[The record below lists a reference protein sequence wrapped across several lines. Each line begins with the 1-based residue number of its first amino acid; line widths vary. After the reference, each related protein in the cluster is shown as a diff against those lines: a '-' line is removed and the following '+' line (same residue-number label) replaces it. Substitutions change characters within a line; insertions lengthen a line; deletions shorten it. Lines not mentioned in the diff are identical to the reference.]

1 MTADKRL
8 IEVAFPL
15 EATSLDSVHEKNM
28 RHGHIS
34 TLHIW
39 PARRPLAACRAAI
52 IATLLPDPGNDK
64 DRNELLAR
72 LGGRIEE
79 KVKSVRKNGRV
90 VEQRKRETVG
100 GILHW
105 GRENGDDLAWFRAKL
120 KEANGGHAPRV
131 LDPFSGGGAIPLEA
145 ARLGCEAVAMDVN
158 PVAWTILRCTLEFPQ
173 RFSGVKMRLPD
184 HALRDREFMEAF
196 FTAQGYRK
204 SHLQTALA
212 SLGLME
218 TDGSLNLNLEPPPIE
233 ADLAWHVRAWGRRV
247 LHNVHQSLGGRYPIY
262 ADFQPLKPG
271 RPFDTR
277 DMLLVP
283 TREDGVPDVGRLNNE
298 FPPEHI
304 EDLLNAR
311 WVAKP
316 TLAYLWARTVSCRS
330 CRATVP
336 LLKTRWICKKDNRRV
351 VLEMTPREDKSGVT
365 FGLLKNASLQG
376 GNATQRR
383 EHDRKLGEGTMTKR
397 AVICPCCGLPMTMEE
412 IREEAMAGRV
422 GAVMTTVVVDGPNG
436 REYRLPTD
444 YELEMATVTPD
455 RMAELFAAIPYG
467 IPNEAISPNRP
478 SPNTRGA
485 SGLTRYGM
493 DNWGK
498 VYSERQLMMM
508 GSFVLS
514 IRVAAEEIRDHY
526 ADTHWSSAI
535 AASLACALSRLAD
548 RGCTLVTWQPTSE
561 FLGHV
566 FMRYAL
572 SYTWDYAEG
581 NPFIDASGGFVQAV
595 GWVAE
600 VTEHTLK
607 ACMDTPPPQ
616 VMFSSCLA
624 ADYGMVDAVIT
635 DPPYYDAIPY
645 SDLMDFFHVWL
656 RRTLGRSGGSWDAVF
671 EQALGP
677 KWDKEANDGELV
689 DQPGRFGAD
698 VAMSRQNYEDGMA
711 RVFAKC
717 HAALKPDGRMVV
729 VFANKSP
736 TAWETLVSAL
746 VRAGF
751 VVDGSWPIQ
760 TERQSRTNA
769 LATASLASSVWLVC
783 KKRLPTAQQGWD
795 VQVLD
800 DMRQHVTTKLR
811 EYWDAGIHGP
821 DFIWAAL
828 GPALE
833 VFSRHPVVFKANVQ
847 PKAPMTVS
855 EFLGAVRRL
864 VIEFIVGQVLA
875 GSGAGG
881 DATGLDDATIY
892 YLLHRNAF
900 KMVAAPVGGAILY
913 AMSCNIEYTALVDA
927 YDLLAGSAG
936 SAAAAEDDD
945 ESEEADAAEEGE
957 EESGDETESSGGG
970 NTVKLKPWDARR
982 GRNLGVSGPGG
993 RPAPRIDLVH
1003 KLMQLWRAGDEAK
1016 VDEYLERNGLWRDEL
1031 FRKLIQAVTELA
1043 EHGSDERS
1051 ILESVASHIVARAG
1065 IGMPAQSRLV

>member
-1 MTADKRL
+1 MTADKCL

-52 IATLLPDPGNDK
+52 ITTLLPDPGNEQ
-64 DRNELLAR
+64 DRKELLAK

-90 VEQRKRETVG
+90 VEQRMRETVG

-105 GRENGDDLAWFRAKL
+105 GRENGADLEWFRAKL
-120 KEANGGHAPRV
+120 KEANGGRAPRV

-145 ARLGCEAVAMDVN
+145 MRLGCEAVAMDVN

-173 RFSGVKMRLPD
+173 RFTGVKKRLPD
-184 HALRDREFMEAF
+184 HALADREFMEAY

-204 SHLQTALA
+204 SYLQSALA
-212 SLGLME
+212 SLGLVE
-218 TDGSLNLNLEPPPIE
+218 TDGSLDLNLEPPPVD

-247 LHNVHQSLGGRYPIY
+247 LHDVRLSIGDRYPVY
-262 ADFQPLKPG
+262 ADFEPLKPG
-271 RPFDTR
+271 RPFDAR
-277 DMLLVP
+277 DMVLVP
-283 TREDGVPDVGRLNNE
+283 TSNDGAPDVEQLNTE
-298 FPPEHI
+298 FSPDYLDDP
-304 EDLLNAR
+304 LNAR
-311 WVAKP
+311 WIAKP
-316 TLAYLWARTVSCRS
+316 TVAYLWARTVTCRS

-336 LLKTRWICKKDNRRV
+336 LLKTRWICKKDKKRV
-351 VLEMTPREDKSGVT
+351 VLEMTPREDRTGVV
-365 FGLLKNASLQG
+365 FSLVKNAPQQG

-383 EHDRKLGEGTMTKR
+383 EHDRRLGEGTMTKR
-397 AVICPCCGLPMTMEE
+397 AVLCPCCGLPMTMEE
-412 IREEAMAGRV
+412 IRQEAMAGRV
-422 GAVMTTVVVDGPNG
+422 GAVMTAVVVDGPNG
-436 REYRLPTD
+436 REYRAPTPH
-444 YELEMATVTPD
+444 ELETAQVTSEQIT
-455 RMAELFAAIPYG
+455 ELFSAIPYG
-467 IPNEAISPNRP
+467 APNEAISPNRP

-485 SGLTRYGM
+485 SGLTRYGI

-498 VYSERQLMMM
+498 VYSDRQLIMM
-508 GSFVLS
+508 GTFVRS
-514 IRVAAEEIRDHY
+514 IRAAAVEIKQNYNDEI
-526 ADTHWSSAI
+526 WSGAI

-595 GWVAE
+595 DWVAE
-600 VTEHTLK
+600 VTEHTLS
-607 ACMDTPPPQ
+607 ACEGAPAPQ
-616 VMFSSCLA
+616 VIFSSCLT
-624 ADYGMVDAVIT
+624 ADYGSVDAVIT

-656 RRTLGRSGGSWDAVF
+656 RRTLGRSGGGWDAAF
-671 EQALGP
+671 EQPLGP
-677 KWDKEANDGELV
+677 KWDREASDGELV

-698 VAMSRQNYEDGMA
+698 VAASRQNYEDGMA

-717 HAALKPDGRMVV
+717 HAALKPNGRLVV

-783 KKRLPTAQQGWD
+783 KKRPAGIQQGWD
-795 VQVLD
+795 VQVLE
-800 DMRQHVTTKLR
+800 DMRQHVTAKLR
-811 EYWDAGIHGP
+811 EYWDAGIRGP

-875 GSGAGG
+875 GAGAGG
-881 DATGLDDATIY
+881 DASGLDDITIY

-900 KMVAAPVGGAILY
+900 GMSAAPIGAVILY
-913 AMSCNIEYTALVDA
+913 ALSCNVSDSALVEA
-927 YDLLAGSAG
+927 YDLLAGSSGSA
-936 SAAAAEDDD
+936 SAAAVDDD
-945 ESEEADAAEEGE
+945 EETEDVEVVGKVGDAA
-957 EESGDETESSGGG
+957 ESSGGG
-970 NTVKLKPWDARR
+970 NTVKLKAWDARR
-982 GRNLGVSGPGG
+982 GRNLGMSGPGG
-993 RPAPRIDLVH
+993 RPSPRIDIVH

-1016 VDEYLERNGLWRDEL
+1016 VDEYLDRQGLWRDEL
-1031 FRKLIQAVTELA
+1031 FHKLLQALTELA
-1043 EHGSDERS
+1043 DHGSDERS

-1065 IGMPAQSRLV
+1065 IGMPAQARLV

>member
-64 DRNELLAR
+64 DRNELLTR

-79 KVKSVRKNGRV
+79 TVKSVRKNGRV
-90 VEQRKRETVG
+90 VEQRKRETIG

-105 GRENGDDLAWFRAKL
+105 GRENGADLKWFRDKIAD
-120 KEANGGHAPRV
+120 AHGGRAPRV
-131 LDPFSGGGAIPLEA
+131 LDPFSGGGTIPLEA
-145 ARLGCEAVAMDVN
+145 ARLGCEAIAMDVN

-173 RFSGVKMRLPD
+173 RFAGVKKRLPD
-184 HALRDREFMEAF
+184 HALKDREFMEAF

-204 SHLQTALA
+204 AHLQSALA
-212 SLGLME
+212 SLGFGAEE
-218 TDGSLNLNLEPPPIE
+218 TLGLDLAPPPVE
-233 ADLAWHVRAWGRRV
+233 ADLAWHMRAWGRRV
-247 LHNVHQSLGGRYPIY
+247 LHDVRNTLGERYPVY
-262 ADFQPLKPG
+262 ADFEPLKAG
-271 RPFDTR
+271 GSHAAR
-277 DMLLVP
+277 DMVLVP
-283 TREDGVPDVGRLNNE
+283 SHDDGSPDV
-298 FPPEHI
+298 
-304 EDLLNAR
+304 DKLNAEFSADYLANKLNSR
-311 WVAKP
+311 WLAKP
-316 TLAYLWARTVSCRS
+316 TVAYLWAKTVICRS
-330 CRATVP
+330 CRASVP
-336 LLKTRWICKKDNRRV
+336 LLKTRWICKKDKKRV
-351 VLEMTPREDKSGVT
+351 VLEVTPRDDKSGVT
-365 FGLLKNASLQG
+365 FSLLKNAPQQG
-376 GNATQRR
+376 GNATQHR

-397 AVICPCCGLPMTMEE
+397 AVLCPCCGLPMTMEE
-412 IREEAMAGRV
+412 IRQEATAGRV
-422 GAVMTTVVVDGPNG
+422 GAVMTAVVVDGPNG
-436 REYRLPTD
+436 KEYRLPT
-444 YELEMATVTPD
+444 ELELAAAVVTAEQL
-455 RMAELFAAIPYG
+455 AELFSDIPYG
-467 IPNEAISPNRP
+467 LPYEQISPNRP

-485 SGLTRYGM
+485 SGLTRYGV
-493 DNWGK
+493 DSWGK
-498 VYSERQLMMM
+498 VFSERQLYMM
-508 GSFVLS
+508 GSFTLAV
-514 IRVAAEEIRDHY
+514 RRAAHEVARCEPDGFWCDALR
-526 ADTHWSSAI
+526 SL
-535 AASLACALSRLAD
+535 LACAVSRLAD
-548 RGCTLVTWQPTSE
+548 RGSNLTTWQNNADK
-561 FLGHV
+561 LGHT
-566 FMRYAL
+566 FTRWAL

-581 NPFIDASGGFVQAV
+581 NPYVDSSGGFLQAV
-595 GWVAE
+595 DWVAE
-600 VTEHTLK
+600 VTEHTLA
-607 ACMDTPPPQ
+607 ACKDVPAPEVT
-616 VMFSSCLA
+616 FSSCLA

-656 RRTLGRSGGSWDAVF
+656 RRILGQSGGTYDAAF
-671 EQALGP
+671 EQSLGP
-677 KWDKEANDGELV
+677 KWDMESRDGELV
-689 DQPGRFGAD
+689 DQPGRFGAN
-698 VAMSRQNYEDGMA
+698 VASSRANYEDGMA
-711 RVFAKC
+711 RVFTKC
-717 HAALKPDGRMVV
+717 HTALKPDGRMVV

-769 LATASLASSVWLVC
+769 LSTASLASSIWLVC

-800 DMRQHVTTKLR
+800 DMRLHVTAKLR
-811 EYWDAGIHGP
+811 EYWDAGIRGP

-875 GSGAGG
+875 GGGAGG
-881 DATGLDDATIY
+881 DASGLDDVTIY

-900 KMVAAPVGGAILY
+900 KLGPAPIGAVILY
-913 AMSCNIEYTALVDA
+913 ALSCNVSDSSLVDA
-927 YDLLAGSAG
+927 YDLLTGSAG
-936 SAAAAEDDD
+936 SAAAAEADD
-945 ESEEADAAEEGE
+945 ESEVVDEADEGE
-957 EESGDETESSGGG
+957 EEIGDEAESSGGG

-1031 FRKLIQAVTELA
+1031 FHKLLQALTELA